1 VGRIARNTRNEIHQ
15 LALAIDRLRRSIN
28 IAMRKLG
35 EDKPGV
41 DAPVEARH
49 DR

>member
-1 VGRIARNTRNEIHQ
+1 M
-15 LALAIDRLRRSIN
+15 LAIDRLRRSIT

-41 DAPVEARH
+41 EAPVEVRH

>member
-1 VGRIARNTRNEIHQ
+1 VGRIARNTRNEVHE
-15 LALAIDRLRRSIN
+15 LALAIDRLRRSIT

-41 DAPVEARH
+41 ETPVGVP
-49 DR
+49 